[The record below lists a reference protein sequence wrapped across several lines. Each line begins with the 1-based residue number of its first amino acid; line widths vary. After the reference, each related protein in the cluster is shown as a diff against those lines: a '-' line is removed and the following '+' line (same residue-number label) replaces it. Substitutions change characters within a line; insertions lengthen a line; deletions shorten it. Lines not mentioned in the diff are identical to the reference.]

1 MPTVL
6 ITGTSSGFGLVTA
19 VELAK
24 RGWNVIATMRDLTK
38 RAELDRAAAA
48 AGVTKLVRIEQLD
61 VTDVRSIDRTL
72 SDLDLQRRPLD
83 AVVHNAGV
91 AVGGAFEDL
100 SDAHVRRVMDVNY
113 FGVLALTQRLLPSF
127 RAQRRGRIV
136 IVSSESAFAGQ
147 PANSP
152 YCASKWAI
160 EGWAESVAYE
170 LEHFGI
176 EIILIEPG
184 AYRTNIWESSPR
196 VLPET
201 SAYRPLLRHL
211 EVTIDTYVAKT
222 ARDPIEVAKA
232 IAKALDAP
240 RPRFRTAVGPTAR
253 FMHFA
258 RGKLPSTVVRK
269 IFGRFFALNK
279 VRW

>member
-6 ITGTSSGFGLVTA
+6 ITGTSTGFGLVTT

-24 RGWNVIATMRDLTK
+24 RGWNVIATMRDLGK
-38 RAELDRAAAA
+38 RAGLDNAVATANVQ
-48 AGVTKLVRIEQLD
+48 GLVSVEQLD
-61 VTDVRSIDRTL
+61 VTDPKSIDAAIAR
-72 SDLDLQRRPLD
+72 LDAEGRLLD

-100 SDAHVRRVMDVNY
+100 SEANIRRVMEVNY
-113 FGVLALTQRLLPSF
+113 FGVLALTQKLLPGF
-127 RAQRRGRIV
+127 RARRRGRIL

-152 YCASKWAI
+152 YCASKWAV

-170 LEHFGI
+170 LAPFGI
-176 EIILIEPG
+176 DIILIEPG

-211 EVTIDTYVAKT
+211 EVTVDTYVAKS

-232 IAKALDAP
+232 IANALDAP
-240 RPRFRTAVGPTAR
+240 RPRFRTAVGPTAK
-253 FMHFA
+253 FMHLA
-258 RGKLPSTVVRK
+258 RGKLPSRTVRK
-269 IFGRFFALNK
+269 IFGRFFALQK

>member
-6 ITGTSSGFGLVTA
+6 ITGTSTGFGLVTT

-24 RGWNVIATMRDLTK
+24 RGWNVIATMRDLGK
-38 RAELDRAAAA
+38 RAGLDNAVAAANVQ
-48 AGVTKLVRIEQLD
+48 GLVSVEQLD
-61 VTDVRSIDRTL
+61 VTDPKSIDAAIAR
-72 SDLDLQRRPLD
+72 LDAEGRPLD

-100 SDAHVRRVMDVNY
+100 SEANIRRVMEVNY
-113 FGVLALTQRLLPSF
+113 FGVLALTQKLLPGF
-127 RAQRRGRIV
+127 RARRHGRIL
-136 IVSSESAFAGQ
+136 IVSSELAFAGQ

-160 EGWAESVAYE
+160 EGWAKSVAYE
-170 LEHFGI
+170 LAPFGI
-176 EIILIEPG
+176 DIILIEPG

-211 EVTIDTYVAKT
+211 EVTVDTYVAKS

-232 IAKALDAP
+232 IANALDAP
-240 RPRFRTAVGPTAR
+240 RPRFRTAVGPTAK
-253 FMHFA
+253 FMHLA
-258 RGKLPSTVVRK
+258 RGKLPSRTVRK
-269 IFGRFFALNK
+269 IFGRFFALQK